1 MFYSMKEQLCI
12 FKTAGILQDSNNV
25 ETTIKLRNPTK
36 SLIIKSEIILLLKI
50 HVYHQYQRLVIHL
63 FRWK

>member
-12 FKTAGILQDSNNV
+12 FKIAGILQDSNNV

-36 SLIIKSEIILLLKI
+36 SLLIKSEIILLLKI
-50 HVYHQYQRLVIHL
+50 HVYHQYQRLVIHF